1 MYRVSNAMT
10 HWSQEQDDVE
20 PRMGVGCLLQ
30 CTQELI
36 KFLLYLFTASQTAP
50 RIY

>member
-20 PRMGVGCLLQ
+20 PRMGVGVYYSVSRNF
-30 CTQELI
+30 I
-36 KFLLYLFTASQTAP
+36 LFTVLSSASQTAP

>member
-10 HWSQEQDDVE
+10 HWSQEQDDMK

-30 CTQELI
+30 CSQELCFVHCFI
-36 KFLLYLFTASQTAP
+36 PASQTAP
-50 RIY
+50 RTY